1 MDQKKI
7 TRGETAKR
15 LLAYPEFKEMMAE
28 VQNDL
33 FTGFRTTNM
42 FDADKREE
50 LHKQSYALDLLV
62 TSLERYVNIGEGEVS
77 HGEYKPDA

>member
-7 TRGETAKR
+7 TRGQTAKR

-42 FDADKREE
+42 FDAEKREE
-50 LHKQSYALDLLV
+50 VYKQSYALDLLV
-62 TSLERYVNIGEGEVS
+62 ASLERYVNIGEGEVS
-77 HGEYKPDA
+77 HSEHTPDA